1 MNNHQSYATVQSI
14 ASRSRKNSTMMKA
27 TNYCLSN
34 TKAKFFTYNL
44 FTSALILMSGQSF
57 AGAGIYINDGT
68 DSGCSVTFDGGTTS
82 DIYTGIYSLNSSLP
96 LTDNRIDSGHT
107 IKTNAANHIKGYYPV
122 DSCSPK
128 DKETQTYRALFYQNA
143 DSYYSGSTSLTLGGR
158 LDVNSG
164 IIGVGNRGNNGTN
177 ATNSIRMGTGKSLD
191 ATNDKTN
198 AITIGVNSSASAE
211 NAIALGNAT
220 TASANNTIAI
230 GNGTVANEKQS
241 VVIGDGA
248 SSSSNA
254 AVGLN
259 VVIGAGAKAI
269 DDATNSRSFQS
280 TVIGSN
286 ATAAGVRTLA
296 VGSNA
301 TTGSDYAIAMGYNST
316 APTLHSLAL
325 GSDAQVNATATS
337 DIANATA
344 ITNSG
349 STLLSS
355 TANDSIAAMALG
367 RQAKAAG
374 YAAIAQGLNA
384 NASTAF
390 TIALG
395 ANSQANKVG
404 STALGAYTSA
414 TATGSV
420 ALGEYS
426 VADREQLMGTTT
438 YGTDPLSSVDD
449 TKKKDNV
456 TWQSNAGA
464 VSVGSAAQRNQSG
477 VDIPATTRQI
487 TNLAAGTQDTD
498 AVNVAQLKAAGFKLA
513 TTASA
518 GGVVDNSSTDD
529 KNIQNGETL
538 TVDAGKNI
546 KVTQTGQ
553 KVSIATQDDVEFTSV
568 TAGGTKISSA
578 GLTFVDPF
586 TGVQK
591 GYSPSIT
598 ATGINAGGTKITNV
612 AAGEADTDAVNVAQ
626 LGEVITLLDESVAA
640 SQEEVKS
647 TDNSVKVTTTKNT
660 DQANVFDLSVN
671 VDGTSITKDTATG
684 ELKANTVGFAQ
695 NANGTIKAEANNNAL
710 ASAKDIANA
719 INNAGFTLKTSAN
732 GGKKISGDDEIIN
745 AGDEINLTAGK
756 NLTVQQ
762 NTKGQVIFST
772 AENVE
777 FTTVT
782 AGGTKISS
790 AGLTFVDLFTGDQK
804 DYSPSITETGINAGG
819 TKITNVAAGEADTDA
834 VNVAQLGEVIALL
847 DESVAASQEE
857 VKSTD
862 NSVKV
867 TTTKNTD
874 QANVFDLSVNVDGT
888 SITKDNTG
896 ALTANTAGFATNAN
910 GSVKSES
917 NNNAL
922 ATSADVAKA
931 INSAGFTLTT
941 SANGGKKISG
951 DDEIIN
957 AGDVINL
964 VAGKNL
970 TVKQE
975 ANGTV
980 TYSLADEIA
989 LNKVATGKTV
999 MDTNGITISGGTA
1012 DVKLTNTGLDNGGN
1026 KITNVAAGTDANDA
1040 VNVSQLQAA
1049 QAASKETVTSDEGS
1063 IVVGVKTDQTTG
1075 ANIFDLSVNVDDK
1088 TITKDSTGALQV
1100 NTTDLTVTDGK
1111 VSTPKDANALA
1122 TAANVANAINQSGF
1136 TLKTSEN
1143 GGTKVSGDDELINPA
1158 DTIDMAAGKNLTVTQ
1173 EANGKITYATAD
1185 EVTFTKATA
1194 NTVVVGDPTTNSTTL
1209 TSTAN
1214 GLDVGGDKITNVAN
1228 GDISPTSTDA
1238 INGSQLSNTTKSIAD
1253 ALGGSS
1259 TVNTDGTITAPAYT
1273 LVSGTPAQ
1281 NSTKTYNSVGNAL
1294 NALNTAV
1301 NAPLTFA
1308 ADSGN
1313 NVERQLGSTLNINGD
1328 AKNITTTTTSNGVTV
1343 ALNDNISVKSV
1354 SVENGPTINSSG
1366 IQMANQQITGL
1377 KSGLDGTTIEQVAA
1391 QGASSPTWNN
1401 AATVGD
1407 LAQVQNNVVNS
1418 NNRINQLNDK
1428 INNVDKKLRAGVAGA
1443 LATSGLPQA
1452 YIPGKSMVA
1461 IAAGSFKGE
1470 NALAVG
1476 ATRISDNGKVV
1487 LKLTGNTNTRGDVGT
1502 SVGLGYQW

>member
-27 TNYCLSN
+27 TNCCLSN

-44 FTSALILMSGQSF
+44 FTSALILISGQAF
-57 AGAGIYINDGT
+57 AGAGIYVNDGE
-68 DSGCSVTFDGGTTS
+68 DVGCSVTFDGGETNKNTNETET
-82 DIYTGIYSLNSSLP
+82 YTGMYSLNSNLP
-96 LTDNRIDSGHT
+96 PNNNRIDSGFT
-107 IKTNAANHIKGYYPV
+107 MKAGAADYIKTYYPV
-122 DSCSPK
+122 KSCKPT
-128 DKETQTYRALFYQNA
+128 DKETQTYRTLFYG
-143 DSYYSGSTSLTLGGR
+143 DTDYSGSKSLTLGGR

-438 YGTDPLSSVDD
+438 YGTDPLSAVDD

-578 GLTFVDPF
+578 GLTFVDLF
-586 TGVQK
+586 TGDQK
-591 GYSPSIT
+591 DYSPSIT
-598 ATGINAGGTKITNV
+598 ETGINAGGTKITNV

-626 LGEVITLLDESVAA
+626 LGEVIALLDESVAA

-790 AGLTFVDLFTGDQK
+790 AGLTFVDPFTGVQK
-804 DYSPSITETGINAGG
+804 GYSPSITATGINAGG

-834 VNVAQLGEVIALL
+834 VNVAQLGEVITLL

-896 ALTANTAGFATNAN
+896 ALTANTAGFTTAD
-910 GSVKSES
+910 GSVKSEA
-917 NNNAL
+917 NTNAL
-922 ATSADVAKA
+922 ATSADVANA

-941 SANGGKKISG
+941 SANGGTKDSG
-951 DDEIIN
+951 ATAAEIIN
-957 AGDVINL
+957 PGEKIDLAAGENL
-964 VAGKNL
+964 VVTQA
-970 TVKQE
+970 
-975 ANGTV
+975 ANGKI

-989 LNKVATGKTV
+989 LDKVTTGNTV

-1026 KITNVAAGTDANDA
+1026 TITNVADGVNQTDA
-1040 VNVSQLQAA
+1040 VNVNQLNK
-1049 QAASKETVTSDEGS
+1049 AASAAKTTVSSSGSAINLTSS
-1063 IVVGVKTDQTTG
+1063 TNSTTG
-1075 ANIFDLSVNVDDK
+1075 A
-1088 TITKDSTGALQV
+1088 
-1100 NTTDLTVTDGK
+1100 TDYSLAINTVT
-1111 VSTPKDANALA
+1111 L
-1122 TAANVANAINQSGF
+1122 
-1136 TLKTSEN
+1136 
-1143 GGTKVSGDDELINPA
+1143 
-1158 DTIDMAAGKNLTVTQ
+1158 DTD
-1173 EANGKITYATAD
+1173 ANGKVKTLGATDSDKLVTANDIATAINSVGFTAKANGDTGELITAGDEVNFIDGSNIKITRNGSDFTVATAD

-1308 ADSGN
+1308 ADSGT

-1328 AKNITTTTTSNGVTV
+1328 AKNITTTTTSNGVKV